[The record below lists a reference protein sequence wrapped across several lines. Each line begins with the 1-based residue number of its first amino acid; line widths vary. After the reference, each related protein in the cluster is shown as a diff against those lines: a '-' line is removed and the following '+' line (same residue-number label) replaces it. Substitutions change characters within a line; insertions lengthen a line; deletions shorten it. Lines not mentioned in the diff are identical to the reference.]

1 MQIEGRAADDLEHV
15 SGRGLLLEGFAQFV
29 EQAGVLDGDDGL
41 SGEDFDQRY
50 LLVREGAD
58 LMPVDHEGADEI
70 ALLDD
75 RDVKGRANPPEIRV
89 QAAGLLVC
97 HVGRG
102 VGHLNGLPCLFH
114 PAEPGSRRC
123 TVEAR
128 NDIRIAIGV
137 AIDGG
142 AAKARSIVERERADL
157 GTAQTR
163 GILDQ
168 RIEDR
173 SKLPWR
179 A

>member
-1 MQIEGRAADDLEHV
+1 MRACTSSNSRAFSIAITAWSAKVSISSICCLGERAWLVAHDGSDAD
-15 SGRGLLLEGFAQFV
+15 
-29 EQAGVLDGDDGL
+29 
-41 SGEDFDQRY
+41 
-50 LLVREGAD
+50 
-58 LMPVDHEGADEI
+58 ADET

-97 HVGRG
+97 HVGRR